1 MKDEEER
8 VSRLLEMHANKRKE
22 VKEIF
27 AGDIMSMGSMKNL
40 STGDTLCAK
49 NRPIVLES
57 IRFPEPVLSVII
69 EPKSKVEH
77 AKLANA
83 LAKLSKEDPTI
94 KVLQDP
100 MTGQTLVYGMGEL
113 HLEIL
118 MDRMAREFG
127 VQANLGKPQ
136 VAYKE
141 TILKA
146 AEGEGEI
153 HPPDR
158 RARPVRALQDL
169 DRAAQKRRRLPVC

>member
-1 MKDEEER
+1 MAMGTMK
-8 VSRLLEMHANKRKE
+8 S
-22 VKEIF
+22 
-27 AGDIMSMGSMKNL
+27 L

-57 IRFPEPVLSVII
+57 IKFPEPVVSMTI

-83 LAKLSKEDPTI
+83 LAKLAKEDPTV
-94 KVLQDP
+94 KVMQDP
-100 MTGQTLVYGMGEL
+100 QTGQTLVYGMGEL
-113 HLEIL
+113 HIEIL
-118 MDRMAREFG
+118 MDRMSREFG

-146 AEGEGEI
+146 AEGEGKYI
-153 HPPDR
+153 RQMGGKGQYGHCRLD
-158 RARPVRALQDL
+158 
-169 DRAAQKRRRLPVC
+169 DRASSAGRRLYVRP